1 MWDITIMLTE
11 KIHIF
16 IRKKKEIKS
25 STWEETTANILKW
38 SHLGGD
44 WL

>member
-1 MWDITIMLTE
+1 MCDFRIMLTLSLE
-11 KIHIF
+11 
-16 IRKKKEIKS
+16 KKKEIKS

-44 WL
+44 SL